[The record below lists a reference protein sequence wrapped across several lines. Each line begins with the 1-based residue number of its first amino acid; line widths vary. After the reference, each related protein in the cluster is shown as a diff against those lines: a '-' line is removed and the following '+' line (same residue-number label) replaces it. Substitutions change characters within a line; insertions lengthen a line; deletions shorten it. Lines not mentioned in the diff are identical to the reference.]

1 MGRWSIIS
9 ILTITQIF
17 FLFSFW
23 IRDYNIMIDQRIF
36 FIEIKITKNDKFN
49 GHVSE
54 EKKKEKTWK
63 VERNEKRIKRKEERG
78 MEVRSKLLKRG
89 RHLTDRFIFIG
100 SCEIYTCS
108 IAIVIYIYKT

>member
-23 IRDYNIMIDQRIF
+23 IRDYNTMIDQRIF

-54 EKKKEKTWK
+54 EKKKKKKLEKWK
-63 VERNEKRIKRKEERG
+63 EMKKE
-78 MEVRSKLLKRG
+78 
-89 RHLTDRFIFIG
+89 
-100 SCEIYTCS
+100 
-108 IAIVIYIYKT
+108 

>member
-1 MGRWSIIS
+1 MGM
-9 ILTITQIF
+9 
-17 FLFSFW
+17 FL
-23 IRDYNIMIDQRIF
+23 
-36 FIEIKITKNDKFN
+36 KK
-49 GHVSE
+49 
-54 EKKKEKTWK
+54 KKKEKTWK

-100 SCEIYTCS
+100 SCEIYSCS

>member
-1 MGRWSIIS
+1 MGM
-9 ILTITQIF
+9 
-17 FLFSFW
+17 FL
-23 IRDYNIMIDQRIF
+23 
-36 FIEIKITKNDKFN
+36 KK
-49 GHVSE
+49 
-54 EKKKEKTWK
+54 KKKEKTWK

-89 RHLTDRFIFIG
+89 RHLTDRFIFIS